1 MLTASVAQGFS
12 HADVPQMGASFLAV
26 HDGDDA
32 AARAAADWLARRAW
46 DRRQLFVGDAL
57 EPCAALIAAAAGPGP
72 VVLMDV
78 GDNVGGGGPGDSTVL
93 LGEAQRLGIRSLLVV
108 LCDPEAVAACVAAGP
123 GAPVT
128 IAVGGKTDRRHGDP
142 VFVSGGVRVLA
153 DGRFEDTTPTHGG
166 DRYFD
171 AGTTAVV
178 ETPDEHTVVL
188 TSRRIAPTSLEQLY
202 SLGVRPE
209 RKQVVVAKGIAA
221 PRAAYGRIAAQVLLV
236 DTPGVTSPNGSA
248 LVYLHRRRPL
258 FPFERDASY

>member
-1 MLTASVAQGFS
+1 
-12 HADVPQMGASFLAV
+12 
-26 HDGDDA
+26 
-32 AARAAADWLARRAW
+32 
-46 DRRQLFVGDAL
+46 
-57 EPCAALIAAAAGPGP
+57 
-72 VVLMDV
+72 MDV

-93 LGEAQRLGIRSLLVV
+93 LSEAQRLGIRNLLMV
-108 LCDPEAVAACVAAGP
+108 LCDPEAVGACVAAGP

-128 IAVGGKTDRRHGDP
+128 VAVGGKTDRRHGDP
-142 VFVSGGVRVLA
+142 VIVSGRVRVLA

-209 RKQVVVAKGIAA
+209 RKQIVVAKGIAA

-236 DTPGVTSPNGSA
+236 DTPGVTSPNGAA
-248 LVYLHRRRPL
+248 LVYRHRRRPL
-258 FPFERDASY
+258 FPFEQDATY